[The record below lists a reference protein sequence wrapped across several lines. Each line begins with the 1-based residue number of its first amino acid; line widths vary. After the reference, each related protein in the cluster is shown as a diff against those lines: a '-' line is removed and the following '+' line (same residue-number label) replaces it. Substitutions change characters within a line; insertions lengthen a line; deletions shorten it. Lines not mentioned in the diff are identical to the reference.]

1 MAEWGQRRKVTIT
14 PSGRRLVAS
23 SEAALTVLWSRSS
36 GQPCTCS
43 PHPQTHA
50 SNAVPATSL
59 SHLSLQIRYLQK

>member
-14 PSGRRLVAS
+14 PSGRWLVAS
-23 SEAALTVLWSRSS
+23 SEALTVLWSRSS
-36 GQPCTCS
+36 WQPCTCS
-43 PHPQTHA
+43 PRPQTHA